1 MGATFVVHAFSC
13 APNNSAIINNSHIK
27 GLQTHVLHNKKVSNG
42 CLSGVQGRGGFIV
55 NKGRENCIPFEKFL
69 YWIVAKG
76 TLFFFTFKH
85 SE

>member
-1 MGATFVVHAFSC
+1 MCCTIKKFPMVV
-13 APNNSAIINNSHIK
+13 
-27 GLQTHVLHNKKVSNG
+27 
-42 CLSGVQGRGGFIV
+42 CLEYRGVGGFIV
-55 NKGRENCIPFEKFL
+55 NKGRESCIPFEKFL